1 MISKKDFLEFV
12 SRIERTE
19 KGISKIED
27 AFEGF
32 CLREHDFCALSNY
45 AAQIAYFMLG
55 FKEKK
60 YFESFSEDFWNM
72 IDKGQSAFEGY
83 EKGLLKEKVNLMCWE
98 EFYNYYK
105 KVSEEND
112 A

>member
-12 SRIERTE
+12 SRVERTE

-27 AFEGF
+27 AFEGS
-32 CLREHDFCALSNY
+32 CLRGHDFCALSNY
-45 AAQIAYFMLG
+45 AGRIAYFMLD
-55 FKEKK
+55 FEEET
-60 YFESFSEDFWNM
+60 YFESFIEDFWNM
-72 IDKGQSAFEGY
+72 VDKGKSRIEIY

-112 A
+112 T